1 MTTRQF
7 LGQEWAAA
15 FAPADRRP
23 IWEWAH
29 DKITE
34 LPAVYGDRRR
44 FSILGSR
51 HFEAPF
57 QSIQSPRVHEIA
69 ILAPVRSGKTLL
81 ADISIPWFIAE
92 EHASVLW
99 VFNTDDIAKEHVELR
114 LRPILDNSPC
124 ASMYQSDRFK
134 TRAQEVVFTNGQPLF
149 VKGAARSN
157 LQARGFRVVVLDE
170 CWQYG
175 AGILHEAKGRLGD
188 FVRLGNHKFLCISQG
203 GAHGTDWQMH
213 GDAATRYEW
222 EVPCAACGQH
232 FAPAWT
238 AYRED
243 GSRYGMV
250 YQSEK
255 SNDID
260 VDIDLACATSAVE
273 CPACR
278 HRHPWGSKTIGEW
291 NSGGR
296 YKGWDAA
303 TAPERVLFHW
313 NALIDFPWPE
323 LVREWLGARKAQAMG
338 NYEPLKLFIQKR
350 LAEHDNPQGR
360 SVHALKHEFTRYEMS
375 EGWEEQ
381 GAIIMAVD
389 VQRDHYWAMVCA
401 VAKKAGIVRRLY
413 YDKCDHD
420 SDVDAVIQKYKP
432 AVFAVDVNH
441 KRNNDNSVYQFTLS
455 RNGVGLIGD
464 KAHLFPHRHKK
475 ITGETETSMKSY
487 SPPRFID
494 AFEGTRAQGRT
505 ELLKVVNFSSDTMA
519 SRLHRMIRKGVWQE
533 PTSEPDPAKARTY
546 HHQMSAER
554 LIHTVDEAGRP
565 IEKWTAHSKENHAW
579 DCAKMVL
586 IMSTILA
593 DAGMIEF

>member
-7 LGQEWAAA
+7 LGQEWASA

-57 QSIQSPRVHEIA
+57 QAIQSPRVHEIS

-114 LRPILDNSPC
+114 LRPILDKSPC
-124 ASMYQSDRFK
+124 ASMYQQDRFK

-260 VDIDLACATSAVE
+260 VDIDLACATAAVE

>member
-57 QSIQSPRVHEIA
+57 QAIQSPRVHEIA
-69 ILAPVRSGKTLL
+69 ILAPVRSGKTLV
-81 ADISIPWFIAE
+81 ADISIPWFVAE

-124 ASMYQSDRFK
+124 ASMYQHDRFK

-260 VDIDLACATSAVE
+260 VDIDLACATAAVE

-360 SVHALKHEFTRYEMS
+360 SVHSIVHEFVRYEAA
-375 EGWEEQ
+375 EGWEDQ
-381 GAIIMAVD
+381 GAVIMTVD
-389 VQRDHYWAMVCA
+389 VQRMHYWVMVCA
-401 VAKKAGIVRRLY
+401 VSKKGGVVRRLY
-413 YDKCDHD
+413 YDKCETTEAID
-420 SDVDAVIQKYKP
+420 DVREQFKP
-432 AVFAVDVNH
+432 SVFAVDVNYN
-441 KRNNDNSVYQFTLS
+441 RNKDNSVF
-455 RNGVGLIGD
+455 RMIAARRGVGLIGD
-464 KAHLFPHRHKK
+464 KAQWFPHRHRKVS
-475 ITGETETSMKSY
+475 GEFETVQKQY
-487 SPPRFID
+487 STPSEVD
-494 AFEGTRAQGRT
+494 AYEGTTAQAKERLVT
-505 ELLKVVNFSSDTMA
+505 VVRFSSDSMA
-519 SRLHRMIRKGVWQE
+519 SRLQRMIDKGLWQE
-533 PTSEPDPAKARTY
+533 PTKEPDSAKAREY
-546 HHQMSAER
+546 HRQMSSEHREQGQDAN
-554 LIHTVDEAGRP
+554 GRP
-565 IEKWTAHSKENHAW
+565 IEKWVAHSKENHAW